1 MGRCPSST
9 SNVHDHAARRR
20 VALARRHVMPLPG
33 KTPAAKPAYNDSTAK
48 HAGMASRSGVAGGP
62 AQ

>member
-1 MGRCPSST
+1 MCTITPRVGAAPS
-9 SNVHDHAARRR
+9 
-20 VALARRHVMPLPG
+20 LGIMVMPLPG

-48 HAGMASRSGVAGGP
+48 QAGMASRSGVAGGP